1 MQINENIHHIEVF
14 LAILGIMILSFIVIL
29 SNNAFGQGTLHNH
42 TIYEMVSQ
50 SSGLDENPQIDVGV
64 LPSAIRSEEN
74 LGKAFVANSDSNTV
88 SVLSMDNNTK
98 IKDIPVG
105 NYPIAIEISQVTN
118 TTADNKG
125 TAYVANSDSNTVSV
139 LSMYNNTKIKDI
151 PVGNNPTAIGI
162 DEFSGTVYVANSDS
176 NTVSVIDGKNDTKI
190 GEDIP
195 VGNYPIAIEIDQ
207 KTGTVYVANS
217 DSNTVSVI
225 DGKNDTKIGEDIPV
239 GNYPIAIEI
248 SQVTNTTADN
258 KGTVYVANSDSNTVS
273 VISMY
278 NNTKIK
284 DIPVGN
290 NPTAIGIDEFSGTVY
305 VANSDSNTVSVI
317 SIYNNTKIK
326 DIPVGNNPTA
336 IGIDEF
342 SGTVYVANS
351 DSNTVSVIDGK
362 NDTKIGEDIP
372 VGNYPIA
379 IGIDEYS
386 DTVYVANSDSNGIS
400 VIDGTAHKAVAGI
413 ILEVNPLDS
422 GYIVCDGL
430 TPPSSMEQYIYVWSG
445 AECIAKPNEGFEFVS
460 WEQNLGNNST
470 QLINVS
476 RSASTLD
483 SFVLGIQ
490 DLFGDKPEEPEA
502 KLNVTKFGTFTAN
515 FKELPPPVPQEFWLQ
530 SYVLVGTVIAG
541 LSIPS
546 VVVFITS
553 KRDAK
558 KLNYYHKQI
567 ASLYEDGRLDKGD
580 LEPLDRLRSIV
591 ANAYSEGKLNEK
603 HYESL
608 EGEISTLYEEIFRKK
623 IAALDSNNNYSV
635 SQETHARTI
644 GSNKKRGGIRIFNGK
659 DK

>member
-1 MQINENIHHIEVF
+1 MQINGNIHHIEVF
-14 LAILGIMILSFIVIL
+14 LTILGIMILSFIVIL

-42 TIYEMVSQ
+42 TIYEMVNQ
-50 SSGLDENPQIDVGV
+50 SSGLDENPQIDVGI

-88 SVLSMDNNTK
+88 SVLSMD
-98 IKDIPVG
+98 
-105 NYPIAIEISQVTN
+105 
-118 TTADNKG
+118 
-125 TAYVANSDSNTVSV
+125 
-139 LSMYNNTKIKDI
+139 NNTKIKDI

-195 VGNYPIAIEIDQ
+195 VGNYPIAIEID
-207 KTGTVYVANS
+207 
-217 DSNTVSVI
+217 
-225 DGKNDTKIGEDIPV
+225 
-239 GNYPIAIEI
+239 
-248 SQVTNTTADN
+248 
-258 KGTVYVANSDSNTVS
+258 
-273 VISMY
+273 
-278 NNTKIK
+278 
-284 DIPVGN
+284 
-290 NPTAIGIDEFSGTVY
+290 EF
-305 VANSDSNTVSVI
+305 
-317 SIYNNTKIK
+317 
-326 DIPVGNNPTA
+326 
-336 IGIDEF
+336 
-342 SGTVYVANS
+342 
-351 DSNTVSVIDGK
+351 
-362 NDTKIGEDIP
+362 
-372 VGNYPIA
+372 
-379 IGIDEYS
+379 S

-430 TPPSSMEQYIYVWSG
+430 TPPSSMEQYIYVWSS

-502 KLNVTKFGTFTAN
+502 KLNVAKFGTFTAN
-515 FKELPPPVPQEFWLQ
+515 FKELPPPVPREFWLQ

-567 ASLYEDGRLDKGD
+567 ASLYGDGRLDKGD

-635 SQETHARTI
+635 VKKPMQEQLAQIRNEVEYAFSMGKINEKHYDLLIKIIANLD
-644 GSNKKRGGIRIFNGK
+644 SNER
-659 DK
+659 